1 MKRVIQEEISGC
13 GIASVAVLA
22 GLSYQEAKTV
32 ANSLGIFAE
41 DSKLWSDTRYMR
53 VLLKHFGILASEIEL
68 PFSFWETLPD
78 LALLSIKWHLK
89 GECPFWHWVVFLRST
104 NGPVVFDPKK
114 SLKTRRAQS

>member
-1 MKRVIQEEISGC
+1 MKPVIQEEISGC

-22 GLSYQEAKTV
+22 GLSYQETKTV

-41 DSKLWSDTRYMR
+41 DSSLWSDTRYMR

-89 GECPFWHWVVFLRST
+89 GECPFWQWVVFLRSA